1 MATSLVAAGREKVT
15 QGKFPHRVEV
25 LSSQNLEEGSVGFV
39 TTLRFLEGSE
49 LPRWLHDIW
58 GTGEK

>member
-1 MATSLVAAGREKVT
+1 MAAGREKVM

-25 LSSQNLEEGSVGFV
+25 LSSQNLEEGAVGFV

-49 LPRWLHDIW
+49 LPGWLHDMW

>member
-1 MATSLVAAGREKVT
+1 MAAGREKVT
-15 QGKFPHRVEV
+15 QGKFPHRVKV

>member
-1 MATSLVAAGREKVT
+1 MAAGREKVT

-25 LSSQNLEEGSVGFV
+25 LSSQNLKEGSVGFV
-39 TTLRFLEGSE
+39 TTLRSLEGSE
-49 LPRWLHDIW
+49 LPGWLHDIW